1 MVSFEEVLE
10 NLKSRDKADMER
22 SDSPLIAAEDART
35 LDNSSMNREDQFELV
50 LDWTKSFLV

>member
-1 MVSFEEVLE
+1 VLE

-50 LDWTKSFLV
+50 LGWTKNLLV